1 MTTTTAAKL
10 RGLAVV
16 VIVVAW
22 AFAAHHG
29 SAGSGNSDLHA
40 ALGIAPIGLFLL
52 VLLWRLPSLPLRIAG
67 GLAGLAI
74 LAALWPLVRQN
85 IPLLYY
91 LQHLGAHLALGTFF
105 GRSLIGPEEAL
116 ITRIARSIYDGTISE
131 RKVRYTRQ
139 VTVLWTAF
147 FFGNAL
153 LSTALF
159 IFAPAAIWS
168 LHANLLTW
176 PLVGLLFAAEHLW
189 RMHALPPEERPGLAQ
204 IISTFRRHSRRQG
217 PAAPRS

>member
-1 MTTTTAAKL
+1 MTPTTTAKL

-16 VIVVAW
+16 IFIGAW
-22 AFAAHHG
+22 AFIAHHG
-29 SAGSGNSDLHA
+29 SAGGGNNDLHA
-40 ALGIAPIGLFLL
+40 ALGIAPIGLFLAL
-52 VLLWRLPSLPLRIAG
+52 LLWRLPSLPLRIAAG
-67 GLAGLAI
+67 LTGLAG

-105 GRSLIGPEEAL
+105 GRSLIGPDEAL
-116 ITRIARSIYDGTISE
+116 ITRIARSIYDGTISA

-139 VTVLWTAF
+139 VTILWTAF

-153 LSTALF
+153 LSTGLF
-159 IFAPAAIWS
+159 LFAPAEVWS
-168 LHANLLTW
+168 MHANLLTW

-189 RMHALPPEERPGLAQ
+189 RMHALPPEERPGLWQ
-204 IISTFRRHSRRQG
+204 IISTFRRHSQRRD